1 MRMIGVYMAKSALFK
16 YYSDKLARVKS
27 PEELQKLAKE
37 ITTKSFRASE
47 KAALAVSCM
56 FIAKQFDKK
65 AAKSKV
71 GVTDETVPLVCAA
84 EE

>member
-1 MRMIGVYMAKSALFK
+1 MAKSALFK

-27 PEELQKLAKE
+27 PNELLKLANE
-37 ITTKSFRASE
+37 IKTKSFKASE
-47 KAALAVSCM
+47 KTALALSCM

-65 AAKSKV
+65 AAKLKV
-71 GVTDETVPLVCAA
+71 GVSDEDLPLDCCA

>member
-1 MRMIGVYMAKSALFK
+1 MAKSALFK

-27 PEELQKLAKE
+27 PDELLRLANE
-37 ITTKSFRASE
+37 IKTKSFKASE
-47 KAALAVSCM
+47 KAALALSCM

-71 GVTDETVPLVCAA
+71 GVSDEDLPLDCCA

>member
-1 MRMIGVYMAKSALFK
+1 MAKSALFK
-16 YYSDKLARVKS
+16 YYSDKLARVKN
-27 PEELQKLAKE
+27 PDELLKLANE
-37 ITTKSFRASE
+37 IKTKSFKANE
-47 KAALAVSCM
+47 KAALSLSCV

-71 GVTDETVPLVCAA
+71 GVTDEDIPLDCPV

>member
-1 MRMIGVYMAKSALFK
+1 MAKSALFK

-27 PEELQKLAKE
+27 PDELDKLAKE
-37 ITTKSFRASE
+37 ITTKSFRAQE
-47 KAALAVSCM
+47 KAALALSCM
-56 FIAKQFDKK
+56 FIARQFDKK

-71 GVTDETVPLVCAA
+71 GVSDEDLPLDSSA

>member
-1 MRMIGVYMAKSALFK
+1 MAKSALFK

-37 ITTKSFRASE
+37 IREKSFRADE
-47 KAALAVSCM
+47 KTALVVSCM

>member
-1 MRMIGVYMAKSALFK
+1 MAKSALFK

-27 PEELQKLAKE
+27 PDELQELAKE
-37 ITTKSFRASE
+37 ITTKSFRANE
-47 KAALAVSCM
+47 KAALALSCM

-65 AAKSKV
+65 AAKMKV
-71 GVTDETVPLVCAA
+71 GVSDEDLPLDCPA